1 MDNDADRRSAWT
13 FLTNHARVLLAIAA
27 DPQARMRD
35 MAAKIGITERAAQG
49 IVADLVEAGYL
60 ERIRVGRRNHYQIRP
75 DQHFRHPAEAD
86 MPVQVLIDMFTH
98 RDLPSGALRTASEP
112 VLRHVAEPAQPVVP
126 AAAVPDLEHDQPTA
140 LQVSLAGERRGQ
152 ADGSTLGHISPLA
165 DSGV

>member
-1 MDNDADRRSAWT
+1 MRAATSLQFRKKITGKTFRLTSFVRQDRLRYTRQTMDNAADRRSAWT
-13 FLTNHARVLLAIAA
+13 FLTNHARVLLAVAA
-27 DPQARMRD
+27 DPHVRMRD

-98 RDLPSGALRTASEP
+98 RDLPSGALRKESEP
-112 VLRHVAEPAQPVVP
+112 VL
-126 AAAVPDLEHDQPTA
+126 T
-140 LQVSLAGERRGQ
+140 
-152 ADGSTLGHISPLA
+152 
-165 DSGV
+165 